1 MCDAKKKSVKE
12 FYGNLKTEDFS
23 ESLNETLQACNRPK
37 NALPKKVREALK
49 NVHDEVQNRYFGCGL
64 CIPPALEGATVLDL
78 GCGAGRD
85 AFAISQLVGESGKV
99 IGVDM
104 TQELLKIGESFK
116 EWHRQKAGQK
126 VSNVEFKHGFIE
138 KLDELGFSDNSVD
151 VMISNGVICLTA
163 VKEDVFR
170 EVARVLKPGGEIYF
184 SDCYGNKQVSKEAQ
198 ESDKLWGDGAGAMVW
213 SELGQICEKLGLSVP
228 YMQNASPY
236 KFGDNVQELL
246 GDRKFAAVTWR
257 IIKKPQNCEK
267 NNNGSWLATYNG
279 GMEEICT
286 FQLAQNIKFPKSKP
300 ILINSEIFAE
310 LQSSR
315 YAKFFSFEKIEE
327 IMPQQLNP
335 FEFT

>member
-1 MCDAKKKSVKE
+1 
-12 FYGNLKTEDFS
+12 
-23 ESLNETLQACNRPK
+23 LQ
-37 NALPKKVREALK
+37 
-49 NVHDEVQNRYFGCGL
+49 
-64 CIPPALEGATVLDL
+64 
-78 GCGAGRD
+78 
-85 AFAISQLVGESGKV
+85 
-99 IGVDM
+99 
-104 TQELLKIGESFK
+104 
-116 EWHRQKAGQK
+116 

-138 KLDELGFSDNSVD
+138 KLGELGFSDNSVD
-151 VMISNGVICLTA
+151 VMISNCVICLTA

-184 SDCYGNKQVSKEAQ
+184 SDCYGNKPVSKEAQ
-198 ESDKLWGDGAGAMVW
+198 ESNKLWGEGAGAMVW

-236 KFGDNVQELL
+236 KFGDNVEELL
-246 GDRKFAAVTWR
+246 GDTKFAAVTWR
-257 IIKKPQNCEK
+257 IIKKPQTCDK

-286 FQLAQNIKFPKSKP
+286 FQLAQNIKFPKSKA

-335 FEFT
+335 FEFI